1 MPNPKK
7 NETEKE
13 FVARCIPFL
22 MKEGKP
28 QKQAI
33 AQCYSMFKQAKKNTK
48 GEAVNFDDIE
58 NSPAYLME

>member
-1 MPNPKK
+1 
-7 NETEKE
+7 
-13 FVARCIPFL
+13 

-48 GEAVNFDDIE
+48 GEAINFDDIE
-58 NSPAYLME
+58 NSPAYLTE